1 MDNHSPNATERYK
14 MDKVVEL
21 IMEDLENSENQK
33 VAKVA
38 IANLKVFNED
48 EIDSILMFYEAKENE
63 TIIREALIRMREQME
78 AKK

>member
-1 MDNHSPNATERYK
+1 

-21 IMEDLENSENQK
+21 IMEDLENTENQK

-38 IANLKVFNED
+38 IANLKVFTED

>member
-1 MDNHSPNATERYK
+1 